1 MVFVLVY
8 SEASKSMV
16 SDSINSVGFVL
27 QNTASFS
34 EEDSV
39 QENENEQRNLPEE
52 TQDNLNTQSEYFV

>member
-1 MVFVLVY
+1 
-8 SEASKSMV
+8 MV
-16 SDSINSVGFVL
+16 SESINSVGFVL

>member
-1 MVFVLVY
+1 MFLVY

>member
-1 MVFVLVY
+1 
-8 SEASKSMV
+8 MV
-16 SDSINSVGFVL
+16 SESINSVGFVL

-52 TQDNLNTQSEYFV
+52 NQDDLNTPSEYFV